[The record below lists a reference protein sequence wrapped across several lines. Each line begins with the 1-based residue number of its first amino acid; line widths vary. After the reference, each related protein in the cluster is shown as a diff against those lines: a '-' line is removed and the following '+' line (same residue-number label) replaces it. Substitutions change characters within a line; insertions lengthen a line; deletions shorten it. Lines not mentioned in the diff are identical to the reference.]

1 MKIYLFGFSIII
13 FGIYLFYFDTELLKK
28 IFDLIKQLENLKFNY
43 F

>member
-13 FGIYLFYFDTELLKK
+13 FGIYLFYFDTELLKR
-28 IFDLIKQLENLKFNY
+28 IFDLIKQLENLKY

>member
-1 MKIYLFGFSIII
+1 MKIYLIGFLILI

-28 IFDLIKQLENLKFNY
+28 IFFLIKQLENLKFNY